1 MSEVRCQ
8 MSKRGTSKFQR
19 RREQTANSESVRER
33 ALNAQRPVMSEV
45 GGQMSDIRLQMSA
58 GGTRCPAR
66 NALHSDAGGPQRVGM
81 GPSHRLWDK
90 PIHLDV
96 DAS

>member
-1 MSEVRCQ
+1 
-8 MSKRGTSKFQR
+8 
-19 RREQTANSESVRER
+19 
-33 ALNAQRPVMSEV
+33 
-45 GGQMSDIRLQMSA
+45 MSDFRLQMSA

>member
-8 MSKRGTSKFQR
+8 MSEGGTSKFQR
-19 RREQTANSESVRER
+19 RREQTSNSESVRER
-33 ALNAQRPVMSEV
+33 ALNAERPTPNVEC
-45 GGQMSDIRLQMSA
+45 QMSDFRLQMSA